1 MLQRKPELSTWDQL
15 NYWLFKVSLPE
26 DMLVKV
32 DRASM
37 ACSLESRIPF
47 LDHRIVELLAAM
59 PPSIKMPRLVRKSV
73 LRRTI
78 AMKLPGELLRAPK
91 QGFTAPESAL
101 NLLGKADAPQIR
113 ERVLSLADSLP
124 LKRALLMLTSVMGGA
139 RLSWS

>member
-101 NLLGKADAPQIR
+101 NLLGKADAPHSR
-113 ERVLSLADSLP
+113 TRCH
-124 LKRALLMLTSVMGGA
+124 
-139 RLSWS
+139 